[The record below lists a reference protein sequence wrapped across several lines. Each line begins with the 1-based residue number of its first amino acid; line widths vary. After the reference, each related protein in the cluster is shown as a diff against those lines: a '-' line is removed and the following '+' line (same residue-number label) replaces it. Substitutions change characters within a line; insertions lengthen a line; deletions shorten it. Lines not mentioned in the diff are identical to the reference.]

1 MGEGQSKGVDRIL
14 LGVVVVLLIIGLLMV
29 YSASSFRGAE
39 KYHDPARFVKNHF
52 LRVVIGAVLLLVT
65 WKIDYRRYRL
75 ITPMLLLVMTLLLV
89 AVLFGPA
96 FQGSRRSFMIL
107 GKQFQPSEFMKLT
120 LILYLAAVYARGRDS
135 FAHQGQALTVHYV
148 IVLFIVGL
156 VFIEPDLGTA
166 LVLFFIG
173 YSMFFLAGV
182 SWFRLSKMALAI
194 VPLVSLGIAIFEYQ
208 RQRLV
213 DYWEAFSGS
222 GPMSYQ
228 VKQSIIGLAHGGMT
242 GLGYGA
248 GKQKL
253 YFLPEPFSDFILASY
268 GEEFGFLGI
277 FVLFCLMI
285 ILLWRGVH
293 IALHAPDRY
302 GYLLAGGITGMI
314 LINTLVNAGVVV
326 NLFPTTGLP
335 FPFLSYGG
343 SSLFV
348 HLMGVGMLLN
358 ISSKSGVPY
367 REYTAYRARWAE
379 WMGR

>member
-1 MGEGQSKGVDRIL
+1 
-14 LGVVVVLLIIGLLMV
+14 
-29 YSASSFRGAE
+29 
-39 KYHDPARFVKNHF
+39 
-52 LRVVIGAVLLLVT
+52 
-65 WKIDYRRYRL
+65 
-75 ITPMLLLVMTLLLV
+75 
-89 AVLFGPA
+89 
-96 FQGSRRSFMIL
+96 
-107 GKQFQPSEFMKLT
+107 
-120 LILYLAAVYARGRDS
+120 
-135 FAHQGQALTVHYV
+135 
-148 IVLFIVGL
+148 
-156 VFIEPDLGTA
+156 
-166 LVLFFIG
+166 
-173 YSMFFLAGV
+173 MFFLAGV
-182 SWFRLSKMALAI
+182 SWSRLSKMALAL
-194 VPLVSLGIAIFEYQ
+194 VPLVMFGIAIFEYQ

-213 DYWEAFSGS
+213 DYWEAVSGS

-277 FVLFCLMI
+277 FVLFGLLV

-348 HLMGVGMLLN
+348 HLMAVGMLLN

-367 REYTAYRARWAE
+367 KEYTAYRARWAE